1 MNSGSATAPV
11 RELLARYGLADAPLK
26 PVADGACRIWRIGD
40 KALRIYPPGTSRQS
54 AETEVAWLQALQPHR
69 TLSVPRPVE
78 ARDGSVLQSLC
89 GDDAANPLHAV
100 LVSWVEGCF
109 FDRGLTAQRLR
120 RLGAAVATLHQVS
133 QSLAESNAIHTD
145 RTALDLYEAGWQAL
159 EPTAANGLRD
169 TDLRVILR
177 ALARVREPLAALPR
191 SAANFGLIHADLHPW
206 NYLFSAGRVGIIDF
220 SECGWGHLAQDIAF
234 ALFYLKHPW
243 VHNHDH
249 RAAYPALEAAFLAG
263 YASVRRLP
271 EGLAAAMPLF
281 TSAKMV
287 ALLGWVLIDWPRT
300 NLRAWGPGCVRL
312 AIAQLRADLGH
323 ASGR

>member
-1 MNSGSATAPV
+1 MKSPSATAPV

-26 PVADGACRIWRIGD
+26 PIADGGCRIWRIGD
-40 KALRIYPPGTSRQS
+40 KALRIYPQGTSLQS
-54 AETEVAWLQALQPHR
+54 AETEVRWLQALQPHR

-78 ARDGSVLQSLC
+78 ARDGSVLQSLP
-89 GDDAANPLHAV
+89 GDDAATPLHAV
-100 LVSWVEGCF
+100 LVSWVEGRF
-109 FDRGLTAQRLR
+109 ADRGLTPQRLR

-145 RTALDLYEAGWQAL
+145 RTALDLYEAGWHDL
-159 EPTAANGLRD
+159 VPTAANGLRD

-177 ALARVREPLAALPR
+177 ALERVREPLAALPR

-249 RAAYPALEAAFLAG
+249 RVAYPALEAAFLAG

-271 EGLAAAMPLF
+271 EGLAAALPLF
-281 TSAKMV
+281 TSAKIV

-312 AIAQLRADLGH
+312 AIAQLRAAGEEDDD
-323 ASGR
+323 

>member
-1 MNSGSATAPV
+1 MTNPSATAPV

-26 PVADGACRIWRIGD
+26 PIADGACRIWRIGD
-40 KALRIYPPGTSRQS
+40 KALRIYPPCTSLQS
-54 AETEVAWLQALQPHR
+54 AETEMRWLQALQPHR

-78 ARDGSVLQSLC
+78 ARDGSVLQTLR

-100 LVSWVEGCF
+100 LVSWVEGRF
-109 FDRGLTAQRLR
+109 FDRGLTPQRLR
-120 RLGAAVATLHQVS
+120 RLGVAVATLHQVS
-133 QSLAESNAIHTD
+133 QSLVESNAVHTD
-145 RTALDLYEAGWQAL
+145 RMALDLYEAGWHAL
-159 EPTAANGLRD
+159 EPSAANGLRD
-169 TDLRVILR
+169 SDLRVILR
-177 ALARVREPLAALPR
+177 ALERVREPLAALPR

-220 SECGWGHLAQDIAF
+220 SECAWGHLAQDIAF

-249 RAAYPALEAAFLAG
+249 RAAYPALEAAFLSG

-271 EGLAAAMPLF
+271 EGLAAALPLF

-312 AIAQLRADLGH
+312 AIAQLRAAGEE
-323 ASGR
+323 ANA

>member
-1 MNSGSATAPV
+1 MNSGSASAPV

-54 AETEVAWLQALQPHR
+54 AETEVAWLLALQPHR

-89 GDDAANPLHAV
+89 GDDTATPLHAV
-100 LVSWVEGCF
+100 LVSWVEGRF
-109 FDRGLTAQRLR
+109 FDRGLTLQRLR

-133 QSLAESNAIHTD
+133 QSLAESNAVHTD
-145 RTALDLYEAGWQAL
+145 RMALDLYEAGWQTL
-159 EPTAANGLRD
+159 EPSAANGLRD
-169 TDLRVILR
+169 SDVRVILR
-177 ALARVREPLAALPR
+177 ALERLHEPLAALPR
-191 SAANFGLIHADLHPW
+191 SAASFGLIHADLHPW

-220 SECGWGHLAQDIAF
+220 SECGSGHFAQDIAF

-249 RAAYPALEAAFLAG
+249 RAAYPALEAEFLAG

-271 EGLAAAMPLF
+271 EGLAAALPLF
-281 TSAKMV
+281 TSAKIV
-287 ALLGWVLIDWPRT
+287 ALLAWVLIDWPRT

-312 AIAQLRADLGH
+312 AIAQLRAAGEEAD
-323 ASGR
+323 A